1 MISGV
6 YWIPST
12 YHIVPKYLQGRILMI
27 PLVRICCSTS
37 VSGYHNEY
45 ISSTSYHQIM
55 CFHVIKCMQYHDIW
69 CLLDTPYI
77 PYSTPYTSA
86 WCNGTYTPHVLYTIG
101 YMVLMVCML
110 LY

>member
-1 MISGV
+1 MV
-6 YWIPST
+6 Y
-12 YHIVPKYLQGRILMI
+12 IVLVVYAVRLWYRGILH
-27 PLVRICCSTS
+27 PLYPPCILLVSCVSLETICVYILLMSTS
-37 VSGYHNEY
+37 NHV
-45 ISSTSYHQIM
+45 
-55 CFHVIKCMQYHDIW
+55 FHVIKCMQVHDIW

>member
-6 YWIPST
+6 YWIPSI

-55 CFHVIKCMQYHDIW
+55 CFMSSNACHYMISGDYWILPIYHIV
-69 CLLDTPYI
+69 LHTPLHGVMVPVLPMYCI
-77 PYSTPYTSA
+77 P
-86 WCNGTYTPHVLYTIG
+86 
-101 YMVLMVCML
+101 
-110 LY
+110 